1 MVRAGALGAVA
12 RDSMRAHRLRAQR
25 LPRAHRCNDKL
36 HNIDVRLSI
45 GNKGLVQ
52 LHDAVKGWVYVHT
65 DDANM
70 AATASSACRAMGYER
85 HVGVHIDP
93 LIHASKRLNCP
104 RPDTRISV
112 RARRARSAPPRS
124 NPCVSL
130 CTQHARRCTA
140 RAASQHPHQ
149 ECAVEELPTLRTGA
163 LYADCGSGG
172 YRAELCVRVGQRSR
186 TSNNLRCAPSDA
198 TGVGVPGHA
207 RRPGAAHVVCGTA
220 GINESRIEWY
230 DGFQDDF
237 AAYTTTRTADGRVVS
252 AQLVKDGMFGQ
263 DLLTQP
269 ELDIDERKRDLV
281 LWQALHRTDFES
293 FFKARFSETDVN
305 RQTR

>member
-1 MVRAGALGAVA
+1 MFRLAAIVGATLCAVA
-12 RDSMRAHRLRAQR
+12 CAACFLVATPANVRPSALSDSACSIVHWAPSIHCSKDQESAACCRGLRTTFNAGCACKRMPAVVLSHGGDPLWTLDNMLRCGFSEGVDANGDPMAPVEFVTEAQGCADR
-25 LPRAHRCNDKL
+25 KEWCNDKL

-104 RPDTRISV
+104 RPDTRIS
-112 RARRARSAPPRS
+112 
-124 NPCVSL
+124 
-130 CTQHARRCTA
+130 
-140 RAASQHPHQ
+140 

-186 TSNNLRCAPSDA
+186 TSNNLS
-198 TGVGVPGHA
+198 
-207 RRPGAAHVVCGTA
+207 
-220 GINESRIEWY
+220 
-230 DGFQDDF
+230 
-237 AAYTTTRTADGRVVS
+237 
-252 AQLVKDGMFGQ
+252 
-263 DLLTQP
+263 
-269 ELDIDERKRDLV
+269 
-281 LWQALHRTDFES
+281 
-293 FFKARFSETDVN
+293 
-305 RQTR
+305 